1 MTPLK
6 IAFVVQRYGREVMGG
21 SELHCRLVAE
31 RLARHG
37 YDCTVY
43 TTTAKD
49 YITWKNEY
57 HAGESILDA
66 VVVRRF
72 KVRAPRDIQAFNA
85 LSDRIFGPGRDHT
98 PEDELDW
105 MKKQGPYSP
114 GLIRAIER
122 EAGGHDVWVF
132 FTYLYYNTYWGLR
145 AAASRADRTA
155 LVPTAHDEPPL
166 GLEMMKDVFRRPR
179 AFVFN
184 TEPEKEML
192 ARHFP
197 FEGKYQDTVGV
208 GVDIPERLD
217 TAGFRRRYGIEGPYI
232 LYAGRI
238 EAGKGCAEL
247 LEYFRRYCRRNSAL
261 SLVLI
266 GKPLMR
272 IPVDSRI
279 RVLGFV
285 SAEDKNA
292 AMAGAEVTVHPSH
305 LESLC
310 MAALESLAVQT
321 PILVQGLTEPL
332 RRHCLDGQCGLYYEN
347 YPEFSRGL
355 DLLLRD
361 GRLRRV
367 LGANGLEYV
376 KNNYLWDK
384 IIEKYAR
391 MFAALTAAPA

>member
-1 MTPLK
+1 MSPLK

-31 RLARHG
+31 RLAQHG

-49 YITWKNEY
+49 YVTWKNEY
-57 HAGESILDA
+57 PPGESILNA
-66 VVVRRF
+66 VVVKRS

-85 LSDRIFGPGRDHT
+85 LSDRVFGGGPVT
-98 PEDELDW
+98 PAEELDW
-105 MKKQGPYSP
+105 MEKQGPYSP
-114 GLIRAIER
+114 DLIKAIER
-122 EAGGHDVWVF
+122 DSGRHDVWVF

-145 AAASRADRTA
+145 AAAVRADRTA

-166 GLEMMKDVFRRPR
+166 KLEMMKDVFRRPR

-192 ARHFP
+192 GRYFP

-208 GVDIPERLD
+208 GVDIPERVD
-217 TAGFRRRYGIEGPYI
+217 TAGFRRRYGIEGPFV

-247 LEYFRRYCRRNSAL
+247 LDNFERYCRRNSSL

-266 GKPLMR
+266 GKRLMR
-272 IPVDSRI
+272 VPVDSRI

-292 AMAGAEVTVHPSH
+292 AMAAAEVTIHPSH

-310 MAALESLAVQT
+310 MAALESLAVRT
-321 PILVQGLTEPL
+321 PILVQGATEPL
-332 RRHCLDGQCGLYYEN
+332 RRHCLDGQCGLFYEN
-347 YPEFSRGL
+347 YAEFSRCL

-361 GRLRRV
+361 GRLRRA
-367 LGANGLEYV
+367 LGANGLDYV
-376 KNNYLWDK
+376 KKNYLWEK
-384 IIEKYAR
+384 IVEKYAR
-391 MFAALTAAPA
+391 MFAALTASPA